1 MVQTHVLR
9 SVEVA
14 GLSRA
19 ERIAALKE
27 HLVTMDPR
35 AGTASGL
42 KQADYSDPSLNPI
55 ATHPGLAQALR
66 GGGLPRRAVVNMS
79 TSSLLASVL
88 IEHATQAGSLV
99 AVVGWPELSFA
110 DIEHLERIVAIPDPG
125 QDPWQIAALLCEGID
140 LVIVNTPIQ
149 MNLGSSRAFMAKV
162 RKGKAGVLN
171 ASSHQIPATL
181 ALQPKINAFYGIG
194 PGVGRIRGIDLAV
207 QVNYGNAQE
216 RRTTVAIGDT
226 AGPQLRVV

>member
-14 GLSRA
+14 GLTQA

-27 HLVTMDPR
+27 HMVTMDPR
-35 AGTASGL
+35 AGIASGL
-42 KQADYSDPSLNPI
+42 KQSESSDPTLSPI
-55 ATHPGLAQALR
+55 STHPDLAQALR
-66 GGGLPRRAVVNMS
+66 EGGLPRRAVVNMS
-79 TSSLLASVL
+79 SSSLLASVL
-88 IEHATQAGSLV
+88 IEHATQAGSFV

-110 DIEHLERIVAIPDPG
+110 DIEHLERIVAVPDPG
-125 QDPWQIAALLCEGID
+125 QDPWQVAAVLCEGID
-140 LVIVNTPIQ
+140 LVIVHTPIQ
-149 MNLGSSRAFMAKV
+149 MNLGSSRTFMAQV

-171 ASSHQIPATL
+171 AGPHPLPASL
-181 ALQPKINAFYGIG
+181 ALHPEIHAFHGIG
-194 PGVGRIRGIDLAV
+194 PGVGRIRGIELAV
-207 QVNYGNAQE
+207 QVNYGNAQQ